1 MDRQLSEEA
10 VENLVT
16 QFSSRLDFYRELVQ
30 NSIDAGTTSVDVWLE
45 YQPGSGL
52 EGVIEIHVD
61 DFGEGMNEEIIDQ
74 QLTQLFAST
83 KENDLTKIGKFGIG
97 FVSVFA
103 MKPKGVLIHT
113 GRDGEYWEVFF
124 HEDRSYNKGRLDV
137 PVDGTQITLF
147 IEGDRAAYDE
157 LVQGSRATLAKWCAH
172 SDTEITFEDRS
183 AEDGE
188 LEAVNQPF
196 VVAGDCSAEVIHPGT
211 EIALAFTRQ
220 PSYGYYNKGLA
231 LAVTNSADEALE
243 GRATRFRQVGF
254 KIKSR
259 YLEHTLSRETVMRDD
274 NYGKAMVLLEE
285 AADLH
290 LRPALLDALE
300 SICERPSWTLAE
312 IARYRRLMSYLVSE
326 PDNAFV
332 SLAERK
338 ILRTLSG
345 QAAALDVVTRSV
357 EDHGRAYV
365 ADAASRLTKCLF
377 EEGVPVFV
385 SGGGAIDVDD
395 SVAHVMVRFLA
406 AQTRL
411 GVVGFVRSA
420 LRFDPMEDARARVVH
435 PAQVMIAVSLDS
447 EIPVDEAELIRDASN
462 LLDIVKLG
470 YGSIAPGTLEGSVDS
485 SRLFVLGRK
494 LAPVMQVP
502 PRGIYR
508 RSLLERPHAVLNRHH
523 PHFRWL
529 VDVRRAQPQMAAY
542 CLAKSLMLTEDRAL
556 DKDTELI
563 ASAQRMRT

>member
-45 YQPGSGL
+45 YRAGEGL

-74 QLTQLFAST
+74 QLTQLFSSS

-113 GRDGEYWEVFF
+113 GRDGEYWEIFF
-124 HEDRSYNKGRLDV
+124 HEDRSYNKAKLDT
-137 PVDGTQITLF
+137 PVEGTQITLF
-147 IEGDRAAYDE
+147 IEGDRAAYDD
-157 LVQGSRATLAKWCAH
+157 LVAGSRATLTKWCSH

-183 AEDGE
+183 AEDGDTE
-188 LEAVNQPF
+188 VINQPF
-196 VVAGDCSAEVIHPGT
+196 IVAGDSSAEVKHPGT
-211 EIALAFTRQ
+211 EIALAFT
-220 PSYGYYNKGLA
+220 PTPAYGYYNKGLA
-231 LAVTNSADEALE
+231 LAVTTSADEALE
-243 GRATRFRQVGF
+243 GRASRFRRIGF

-285 AADLH
+285 AANLH
-290 LRPALLDALE
+290 LRPALLNALE
-300 SICERPSWTLAE
+300 GICAKSSWTLSDTE
-312 IARYRRLMSYLVSE
+312 RYRRLISYLAFE
-326 PDNAFV
+326 PDNAFI
-332 SLAERK
+332 SLAQRK

-345 QAAALDVVTRSV
+345 QPTALDVVTRSV

-365 ADAASRLTKCLF
+365 ADAASRLTKSLHN
-377 EEGVPVFV
+377 EDVPVFV
-385 SGGGAIDVDD
+385 SGGGAIDTDD
-395 SVAHVMVRFLA
+395 PVALVMVRFLA

-411 GVVGFVRSA
+411 GLVGFVRTA
-420 LRFDPMEDARARVVH
+420 LRFDPTEDARARVVQ
-435 PAQVMIAVSLDS
+435 PAQVMIAVTLAS
-447 EIPVDEAELIRDASN
+447 EIPAEEAELIREASI
-462 LLDIVKLG
+462 LLDEVKLG
-470 YGSIAPGTLEGSVDS
+470 YGSVVPGTLEGSVDS

-494 LAPVMQVP
+494 LAAVMQLP

-529 VDVRRAQPQMAAY
+529 VEVRRQQPQLAAY

-556 DKDTELI
+556 DKDAELM
-563 ASAQRMRT
+563 ARARMTT